1 MKKFTLLFIVLISL
15 TIRINAQIPNN
26 GFENWTTVETYQNP
40 DGWGTMNNTTALL
53 SVFTATK
60 GTPGSTGA
68 SYLKLVSKTVNSV
81 VVNGIAVSGKIDS
94 LTQLPISGFAFDQR
108 PQSFTGSW
116 QHMIFGSSAGSVTAT
131 LTRWNS
137 VSSQREIVAVATQAL
152 SGMVMS
158 WTAFSLNFVYQ
169 SGNYPDTCIIVLK
182 ASGATPTA
190 NDYLYVD
197 NLAFSGSVASII
209 ENNVSENNFNIY
221 PCPASTNFILN
232 FDKKNND
239 ALMLNIYNTIGVL
252 VKTEIIGQNKKQI
265 DVAELSSGIY
275 IIEVR
280 SNNWSAKKKLI
291 IN

>member
-1 MKKFTLLFIVLISL
+1 MKKITLLFIILISL
-15 TIRINAQIPNN
+15 TIKINAQIPNN
-26 GFENWTTVETYQNP
+26 GFENWTTVGTYQNP
-40 DGWGTMNNTTALL
+40 DGWGTMNNSTALA

-94 LTQLPISGFAFDQR
+94 LTQLPISGFAFNIR

-116 QHMIFGSSAGSVTAT
+116 QHMIYGSSAGSVTAT

-137 VSSQREIVAVATQAL
+137 ATSQRETVAVATQSL

-158 WTAFSLNFVYQ
+158 WSAFSLNFVYQ

-197 NLAFSGSVASII
+197 NLGFSGSVVGIT
-209 ENNVSENNFNIY
+209 ENNIPENNFNIY
-221 PCPASTNFILN
+221 PCPASTSFTLN
-232 FDKKNND
+232 IDKINND

-252 VKTEIIGQNKKQI
+252 VKTEIIEQNKKQI
-265 DVAELSSGIY
+265 NVADLSSGIY
-275 IIEVR
+275 IVELK
-280 SNNWSAKKKLI
+280 SNNRSAKQKLI